1 MATVLKAGA
10 AGPRVLALQTLLT
23 HNVTGRRFY
32 HGRLDGEFAGLTG
45 QACVRAKFIL
55 GYAVRGCQP
64 VAGDLLIA
72 FLSGK
77 RKTTP
82 AMQARAHRR
91 AQPKP
96 KPPEKTMQQ
105 KALAYMHAHIGE
117 HESPP
122 GSNHCP
128 ATVEWGHGDIPWCCV
143 LCSLSYIH
151 AGSTAFSAKAYRHQ
165 SVPALLAD
173 AQAGRNGLSITHSPA
188 HGDLVVWNYPGGSAA
203 DHVTE
208 FDEWLEGHTIFSDI
222 GGNEGTSGIVKRDVN
237 HVTYVRAFIRV
248 GH

>member
-1 MATVLKAGA
+1 MPTTLNAGDK
-10 AGPRVLALQTLLT
+10 GPRVLALQKLLVS
-23 HNVTGRRFY
+23 NVTKRQFY
-32 HGRLDGEFAGLTG
+32 HGKLDSEFGALTG

-72 FLSGK
+72 YLSGK
-77 RKTTP
+77 RAP
-82 AMQARAHRR
+82 SDAMKARAKRR

-96 KPPEKTMQQ
+96 KPPAKTVQQ
-105 KALAYMHAHIGE
+105 KAMAYMHAHLGE
-117 HESPP
+117 HESPA

-128 ATVEWGHGDIPWCCV
+128 ATVEWGHGNMPWCCV
-143 LCSLSYIH
+143 ICSLSYIH

-173 AQAGRNGLSITHSPA
+173 AQAGRNGLSITRNPV
-188 HGDLVVWNYPGGSAA
+188 HGDLTVWNYPGGSAA

-208 FDEWLEGHTIFSDI
+208 FDEWLEGRTIFSDI
-222 GGNEGTSGIVKRDVN
+222 GGNEGSSGVVKADVN
-237 HVTYVRAFIRV
+237 HRTYVRAFIHV
-248 GH
+248 K